1 MTTAL
6 ATITATNIQPIISL
20 VTNAVTSEHTRRAY
34 GRALTE
40 FLTWFQTSGATGF
53 NKATVAA
60 HVAYLRDNGK
70 PASSINQRLTAIRK
84 LGQEAA
90 DNGLIDQSTAQ
101 AISRVEG
108 IHTDGK
114 RLGNWLSKQDAQRL
128 LDAPDVETIK
138 GLRDKALLAVLLGC
152 GLRREECAGLTVA
165 HLQQREGR
173 WVVVDL
179 VGKRNKTRSVPMPS
193 WAKAAIDEWCK
204 AVGITS
210 AVQAELARPG
220 FIFRPLRRG
229 GHVQSGAMTA
239 QAVFDVVC
247 EYSGLLGLTVRPHDL
262 RRTFAKLA
270 YKGSAPIDQIQLSLG
285 HSSMQTTERYLGVSQ
300 DLTSAPCD
308 VLGLKL

>member
-6 ATITATNIQPIISL
+6 ATVTPNQIQPIISL

-40 FLTWFQTSGATGF
+40 FLTWFQASGYTGF
-53 NKATVAA
+53 SKATVAA

-138 GLRDKALLAVLLGC
+138 GLRDRALLAVLLGC

-173 WVVVDL
+173 WVVLDL

-193 WAKAAIDEWCK
+193 WAKSAVDSWCK
-204 AVGITS
+204 TMGITS
-210 AVQAELARPG
+210 G
-220 FIFRPLRRG
+220 HIFRPLRRG
-229 GHVQSGAMTA
+229 GHIQPGAMSA

-247 EYSGLLGLTVRPHDL
+247 EYAGLVGVTVRPHDL

-308 VLGLKL
+308 VLGLK